1 LSHQGEAAVL
11 RGAPFLRRVNDC
23 LFAGV
28 SRRDLAALD
37 GFLRVFARNGE
48 EALAEIRRRERGA
61 RRG

>member
-1 LSHQGEAAVL
+1 VL
-11 RGAPFLRRVNDC
+11 RVAPFLRRVNDC

-37 GFLRVFARNGE
+37 GFLRLFARNGE